1 MERYSKRY
9 SSKWQSQYSDEF
21 KRFVCNDFLTGT
33 LTHRS
38 VERKY
43 KIGNTRLDYWL
54 KELGYDYTKPRLVP
68 LLMTKTIPTDS
79 EGNHSVSKLK
89 QDLEDAQLLAEA
101 YRRMIDIAERELKIN
116 IRKKS
121 DTK

>member
-33 LTHRS
+33 LTRRS